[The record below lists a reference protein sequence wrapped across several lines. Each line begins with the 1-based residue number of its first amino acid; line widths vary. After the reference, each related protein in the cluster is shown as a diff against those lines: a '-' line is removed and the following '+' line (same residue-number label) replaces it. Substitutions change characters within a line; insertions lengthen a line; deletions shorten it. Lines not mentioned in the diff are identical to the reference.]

1 MPAGLLLPNA
11 LIGAVIAALVT
22 ALAAC
27 KADAPPAEEVV
38 AAAAIE
44 APAAEPALSSQEAVA
59 EVRASMD
66 RFLAARSF
74 HASMHIEGARPMTS
88 EMEFAA
94 PDRYRIRLPVG
105 TQIIIGE
112 IMYMD
117 MQGQRTR
124 VPIPAGTISQ
134 WRDPLKIEQNLDGLS
149 AEFLGS
155 EPLHGVPARKFQV
168 RHSYP
173 QPSEFT
179 YWIGADGL
187 PLQLRH
193 SGQSEDSPYVMTL
206 RYSRYNDPAIRVAM
220 PE

>member
-1 MPAGLLLPNA
+1 MSARLLLLA
-11 LIGAVIAALVT
+11 LIAT

-27 KADAPPAEEVV
+27 KADAPPAEEVAIPAGNAT
-38 AAAAIE
+38 AAGV
-44 APAAEPALSSQEAVA
+44 EPALSSHDAVA
-59 EVRASMD
+59 EVTASMD

-74 HASMHIEGARPMTS
+74 HASMRIEGERPMTS

-94 PDRYRIRLPVG
+94 PDRYRISLPVG
-105 TQIIIGE
+105 TQIIIGDT
-112 IMYMD
+112 MYMD
-117 MQGQRTR
+117 MHGQRTR
-124 VPIPAGTISQ
+124 VPIPEGTISQ

-149 AEFLGS
+149 AEFLGN
-155 EPLHGVPARKFQV
+155 EPLHGTPARKYQV

-173 QPSEFT
+173 EPGEFT

-193 SGQSEDSPYVMTL
+193 SGQGEGGPYVMTL
-206 RYSRYNDPAIRVAM
+206 RYSRYNDPGIRVVA